1 MAKLPSTRDL
11 PMTFLHALASA
22 CRRHCPAL
30 LATLALSLPAH
41 LRAAPAEDSDLS
53 LSFASSLK
61 SLPAQKNNAAPAPT
75 PQPPGI
81 KPLPEG
87 AVPLSPLA
95 PPVTSHT
102 PALPLPTGLGS
113 GLSINATSLKSGEGQ
128 QAIEIPAPLNLPRT
142 IDLTT
147 PSDDLWERMRNGFA
161 MPNLNNEL
169 VLYHQNWYL
178 SRPDYLR
185 RMIERSRR
193 YIHHIVEELEKR
205 GMPTELAL
213 LPMVESAYNPMAL
226 SRSQA
231 MGLWQF
237 IPATGKTFKLEQN
250 WWHDQ
255 RRDILASTSAALEY
269 LQTIYD
275 MHGDWFL
282 ALASYNWG
290 EGAVARAIAKNRAKG
305 MPTDYE
311 SINMPAE
318 TRNYVPKLQALKN
331 IINSPRL
338 FAQLDLGAIPNRPYF
353 STLSTPRDM
362 DVKVAARLA
371 DMPLNEFLAL
381 NPSHNRPVIRQDASL
396 ILPADKLDTFNSN
409 LDTYQRQD
417 KPLTSWRAYTLQ
429 KGERLEQ
436 IAARTGTSV
445 AELRSVNSLPAKG
458 RIGAG
463 TTLLVPGIDSDGVIN
478 LSQPKVVVEPE
489 PVRQHHVVKGDT
501 VDSLARKY
509 HIAAADLKRWN
520 KLKTNTPRV
529 GAKLIVGYPDSG
541 DSDKPAAKTSP
552 APAVLAKAE
561 TATADKGGKADAK
574 GGKHDKPAGKP
585 EKTDKNGKADKNDKR
600 SPAKSVQHTV
610 KAGDTVY
617 SIARRYDLTPDELRR
632 KNKLKGN
639 EIKPGQALQV
649 Q

>member
-1 MAKLPSTRDL
+1 
-11 PMTFLHALASA
+11 MTFLHALARA
-22 CRRHCPAL
+22 WRGHCPAL
-30 LATLALSLPAH
+30 LAALALSLPSH
-41 LRAAPAEDSDLS
+41 LFAAPAEDPDFSLS
-53 LSFASSLK
+53 LSSTLK
-61 SLPAQKNNAAPAPT
+61 SLPAQQKNAAPAPT

-87 AVPLSPLA
+87 GVPLTPLA
-95 PPVTSHT
+95 PPVSTRS
-102 PALPLPTGLGS
+102 PALPLPLTT
-113 GLSINATSLKSGEGQ
+113 AAPRGEHDSP
-128 QAIEIPAPLNLPRT
+128 IEIPAPLNLPRT

-237 IPATGKTFKLEQN
+237 IPATGKNFKLEQN

-255 RRDILASTSAALEY
+255 RRDIVASTSAALEY

-305 MPTDYE
+305 LPTDYE

-318 TRNYVPKLQALKN
+318 TRHYVPKLQALKN
-331 IINSPRL
+331 IFNSPRL
-338 FAQLDLGAIPNRPYF
+338 FAQLDLGTIPNRPYF
-353 STLSTPRDM
+353 STFTSPKDM
-362 DVKVAARLA
+362 DVKVAAKLA

-381 NPSHNRPVIRQDASL
+381 NPSHNRPVIKQDNSL
-396 ILPADKLDTFNSN
+396 ILPAEKIETFASN
-409 LDTYQRQD
+409 LESYQRQD

-436 IAARTGTSV
+436 IAARSGTSV
-445 AELRSVNSLPAKG
+445 TELRSVNSLPAKG

-463 TTLLVPGIDSDGVIN
+463 TTLLIPGVDSDGSIE
-478 LSQPKVVVEPE
+478 LKQPKVVVEAE

-501 VDSLARKY
+501 VDSIAKKY
-509 HIAAADLKRWN
+509 RISAAELKRWN
-520 KLKTNTPRV
+520 KLKTGTPRV
-529 GAKLIVGYPDSG
+529 GAKLIVGPAESSDASDKITDKGSKLPTVMAKADMSGTDKKSKASDKGKDKNDKPDS
-541 DSDKPAAKTSP
+541 
-552 APAVLAKAE
+552 KA
-561 TATADKGGKADAK
+561 
-574 GGKHDKPAGKP
+574 
-585 EKTDKNGKADKNDKR
+585 DKNGKRAA
-600 SPAKSVQHTV
+600 PAKIVQHTV

-617 SIARRYDLTPDELRR
+617 SIAKKYDLSPDDLRR